1 MNSVKDKK
9 LFHDKDME
17 EGLLGIKP
25 FQTTIV
31 SNRASQWENLHVDN
45 RAERVQADL
54 IGLIVD
60 LNYNIRII
68 HD

>member
-1 MNSVKDKK
+1 M
-9 LFHDKDME
+9 FHDKDME

-25 FQTTIV
+25 FQPTIV
-31 SNRASQWENLHVDN
+31 SNRASQWENLHVDK

-60 LNYNIRII
+60 LNYDIRII